1 MVTKF
6 ENYSM
11 AEASTEAHGIDG
23 HTKVQTCIVPHDC
36 NVVNRGGTTSPF
48 NSLSLL

>member
-1 MVTKF
+1 MATKS

-11 AEASTEAHGIDG
+11 AEASTEAYGIDG
-23 HTKVQTCIVPHDC
+23 HTKVQTCIAPHDY
-36 NVVNRGGTTSPF
+36 NVVNRGGITSPF